1 MTVPLVVYHDKPY
14 LELARRILDTGNDR
28 GDRTGTGTRSLFG
41 QQMRFDLS
49 YAYPL
54 LTTKQTAFRLIAEEL
69 LWFLRG
75 ETNIRS
81 LVLKN
86 VPIWNE
92 WPYKAYLKK
101 QGLQVPS
108 SDTEEWKAGISDFIM
123 KIVEDESFAEDHG
136 DLGPVYGSQWR
147 KWSAGSNLDSEND
160 SMWSKWN
167 GLEFQIDQIAKLVYG
182 LKNKPESRDHIVSA
196 WNPKEHQWLRENSLP
211 PCHVLFQC
219 YVANGR
225 LSLHLYQR
233 SCDYFLGVPFNIA
246 SYALLT
252 HMLAHVTGLQPGE
265 LVWTGGD
272 VHIYNNHFDQISL
285 QLTRDPL
292 PSPQMSI
299 VGAAPDIYSFT
310 MDNFEL
316 IDYEHLGA
324 IKGDIAV

>member
-1 MTVPLVVYHDKPY
+1 
-14 LELARRILDTGNDR
+14 
-28 GDRTGTGTRSLFG
+28 
-41 QQMRFDLS
+41 MRFDLS

-136 DLGPVYGSQWR
+136 DLGPVYGSQWC
-147 KWSAGSNLDSEND
+147 KWSGR
-160 SMWSKWN
+160 
-167 GLEFQIDQIAKLVYG
+167 EFEIDQIAKLIKS
-182 LKNKPESRDHIVSA
+182 LKDKPESRDHIVTA
-196 WNPKEHQWLRENSLP
+196 WNPDEHDWLRENSLP

-265 LVWTGGD
+265 FVWTGGD
-272 VHIYNNHFDQISL
+272 VHIYNNHFDQMKQ
-285 QLTRDPL
+285 QLAREPL
-292 PSPQMSI
+292 PSPQMRI
-299 VGAAPDIYSFT
+299 IGDVLDIDSFSL
-310 MDNFEL
+310 DNFEL
-316 IDYEHLGA
+316 IGYEHLGF
-324 IKGDIAV
+324 IKAPIAV